1 MSSRQTLTT
10 LNEFIKRPVLLMIAG
25 SLVLSGADVWA
36 ASLGKTPTGAK
47 VIPRI
52 QSTAPIGDKWAVVI
66 GVSKFADPKIPQ
78 LKYAA
83 KDAKDFYDYLVDPN
97 QGKFAKDHVKL
108 LINEDASKVNI
119 MDMLGDSFLP
129 HAASPNDLVVIY
141 LSTHGSPAGAD
152 IRGVNYVISYDT
164 QLRKL
169 FATGLEMRQLLRI
182 IKERVHT
189 NRILLVLDTC
199 YSGAGGESHKGLS
212 RTNVDSS
219 ALAQGIGSL
228 VISSSSP
235 NQRSWESDELRNS
248 YFTRYLIDSLKQ
260 AAPGTTIDVAFNSM
274 KNRVQQNVLKDK
286 GEVQTPIMSGSFFGP
301 PLVLHSAPT
310 ELHPAPVTYALSS
323 DGSASSGKGSA
334 ADLSTYGEKM
344 RSAVQLIEANKLWDA
359 SHDLEAAIKSNPES
373 VEARLIAA
381 DVYDQQ
387 GRIAEAYEAAKKAV
401 MNDEE
406 SSQAREKLARAY
418 VRMNNPDEAMR
429 QAQKA
434 VTLDPENSMGYYL
447 MAYINEK
454 CLNRQDQAEQLY
466 RKALELN
473 SLNGK
478 AYMGMASLLSKQ
490 GKEDVS
496 EALIRKALEADAD
509 DPEAHLALA
518 RVLAKRGDSKKAEAD
533 LREAVKADPSNP
545 VLHAELGNTL
555 SLNSERASEAEAE
568 YKKALELGPN
578 VGLCHLSFAKF
589 LYDKRDR
596 IEEAEKEFRQAL
608 KLDSSLD
615 EARVCL
621 GDLLVLKKKVYDE
634 ADDHYKK
641 ALAVNPKNAMALVG
655 LARIKAE
662 LYQDY
667 AGSEAEL
674 KKAIVIDPNLKLAYN
689 MLGLLYQKNLNRYV
703 ESKQSFEKALQIDPK
718 YAAPHFNLAMLVLS
732 RSGEKGNENA
742 PLLALDHLKKAA
754 EVDPSNSLY
763 RTKMGYVQQQY
774 LKKYKEAEQEYRKAI
789 ELNLADA
796 EAHYRLGMLLIEK
809 FGQRRGGEQELRTAY
824 EQDSKDAE
832 IKAAYERFVH

>member
-1 MSSRQTLTT
+1 MTAISRQFPRVSLAKCAVALTLAGT
-10 LNEFIKRPVLLMIAG
+10 LLISAG
-25 SLVLSGADVWA
+25 QA
-36 ASLGKTPTGAK
+36 AVPQAKPGAK
-47 VIPRI
+47 VLPRV
-52 QSTAPIGDKWAVVI
+52 QSSSPIGDKWAVVI
-66 GVSKFADPKIPQ
+66 GVGKFADPQVPQ

-83 KDAKDFYDYLVDPN
+83 KDAKDFYDYLIDPA

-108 LINEDASKVNI
+108 LINEDATKVNI

-129 HAASPNDLVVIY
+129 HAANPNDLVVIY

-152 IRGVNYVISYDT
+152 IRGVNYVVSYDT

-199 YSGAGGESHKGLS
+199 YSGAGGETHKGLS
-212 RTNVDSS
+212 RANVDSS

-248 YFTRYLIDSLKQ
+248 YFTRYMIDSLKQ
-260 AAPGTTIDVAFNSM
+260 ANPGTTIDVVFNSM

-286 GEVQTPIMSGSFFGP
+286 GEVQTPIMSGSFLGP
-301 PLVLHSAPT
+301 PLVLHTAPT
-310 ELHPAPVTYALSS
+310 ELHSAPVTYALSTDS
-323 DGSASSGKGSA
+323 GSAGKGAA

-344 RSAVQLIEANKLWDA
+344 RSARTLIEANKLWDA
-359 SHDLEAAIKSNPES
+359 SHELEAAIKSNPES
-373 VEARLIAA
+373 VEARLVSA
-381 DVYDQQ
+381 DVYDAQ
-387 GRIAEAYEAAKKAV
+387 GRFNEAYESAKKAV

-418 VRMNNPDEAMR
+418 VRLNNPDEAMR

-466 RKALELN
+466 RLALELN

-490 GKEDVS
+490 GKDEVS

-509 DPEAHLALA
+509 DPEAHLALS
-518 RVLAKRGDSKKAEAD
+518 RVMSKRGDSKKAESD
-533 LREAVKADPSNP
+533 LRQAIKTDPSNP
-545 VLHAELGNTL
+545 VLHAELGNIL
-555 SLNSERASEAEAE
+555 SLNGDRAPEAEAE

-596 IEEAEKEFRQAL
+596 VEEAEKELRQAL
-608 KLDSSLD
+608 KLDTTLD
-615 EARVCL
+615 EARVRL
-621 GDLLVLKKKVYDE
+621 GDLLVLRKKVYDE
-634 ADDHYKK
+634 ADEHYKK
-641 ALAVNPKNAMALVG
+641 ALAVNPKNALALVG
-655 LARIKAE
+655 LGRIKAE

-667 AGSEAEL
+667 AAAESEL
-674 KKAIVIDPNLKLAYN
+674 KKALVIDPNLTLAYN
-689 MLGLLYQKNLNRYV
+689 LLGLLYQKNLNRYM
-703 ESKQSFEKALQIDPK
+703 EAKSSFEKALSIDSK
-718 YAAPHFNLAMLVLS
+718 YAPAHYNLAMLVLS
-732 RSGEKGNENA
+732 RNAEKGNENA
-742 PLLALDHLKKAA
+742 ASLALEHLKRAA
-754 EVDPSNSLY
+754 ELDPANSLY
-763 RTKMGYVQQQY
+763 RTKIGYVEQQY
-774 LKKYKEAEQEYRKAI
+774 LKKYKEAEQDYRKAI

-824 EQDSKDAE
+824 EQNSGDAE

>member
-1 MSSRQTLTT
+1 MSSRARKIGVAGSTRKLA
-10 LNEFIKRPVLLMIAG
+10 VLLTLAG
-25 SLVLSGADVWA
+25 TLALLNTGVFA
-36 ASLGKTPTGAK
+36 APPGRTPSGAK
-47 VIPRI
+47 VIPRV
-52 QSTAPIGDKWAVVI
+52 QTTSPIGDKWAVVI
-66 GVSKFADPKIPQ
+66 GVGKFADPKVPQ
-78 LKYAA
+78 LKFAA

-108 LINEDASKVNI
+108 LLNEDATKVNI

-129 HAASPNDLVVIY
+129 HAANPNDLVVIY

-152 IRGVNYVISYDT
+152 IRGVNYVVSYDT

-260 AAPGTTIDVAFNSM
+260 STPNTTIDVAFNSM

-286 GEVQTPIMSGSFFGP
+286 GEVQTPVMSGSFFGP
-301 PLVLHSAPT
+301 PLVLNAAPS
-310 ELHPAPVTYALSS
+310 ELHQAPVTFALGS
-323 DGSASSGKGSA
+323 DGSSAGKGSS

-344 RSAVQLIEANKLWDA
+344 RSARALIDANKLWDA
-359 SHDLEAAIKSNPES
+359 SHELEAAIKSNPES
-373 VEARLIAA
+373 VEARLVSA
-381 DVYDQQ
+381 DVYDAQ
-387 GRIAEAYEAAKKAV
+387 GRFTEAYESAKKAV

-406 SSQAREKLARAY
+406 SSQAREKLSRAY
-418 VRMNNPDEAMR
+418 IRLNNPDEAMR
-429 QAQKA
+429 QAQKS

-490 GKEDVS
+490 GKDDVT
-496 EALIRKALEADAD
+496 EALIRKALEADED

-518 RVLAKRGDSKKAEAD
+518 RLVGKRGESKKAESD
-533 LREAVKADPSNP
+533 LRLAIKTDPSNP
-545 VLHAELGNTL
+545 VLHAELGNAL
-555 SLNSERASEAEAE
+555 SNNSERAPEAEAE

-578 VGLCHLSFAKF
+578 VGLCHLAFAKF

-596 IEEAEKEFRQAL
+596 VEEAEKEYRQAL
-608 KLDSSLD
+608 KLDNSLD
-615 EARVCL
+615 EAHVRL
-621 GDLLVLKKKVYDE
+621 GDLLVIRKKIYDE

-641 ALAVNPKNAMALVG
+641 ALASNPKNALAMLG
-655 LARIKAE
+655 IARIKAE
-662 LYQDY
+662 LYHDY
-667 AGSEAEL
+667 AAAETEL
-674 KKAIVIDPNLKLAYN
+674 KKALVIEPNLKLAYN

-703 ESKQSFEKALQIDPK
+703 EAKQSFEKALQIDPK
-718 YAAPHFNLAMLVLS
+718 YAASHYNLAMLLLS

-742 PLLALDHLKKAA
+742 PLAALDHLRKAA
-754 EVDPSNSLY
+754 DSEPTNSLY

-774 LKKYKEAEQEYRKAI
+774 LKKYKEAEAEYRKAI
-789 ELNLADA
+789 ELAISDA

-824 EQDSKDAE
+824 EQDSADAE